1 MSVCVCVP
9 CKKVLIIP
17 IRFVLCFRQSNSSV
31 ICQCYFMLG
40 WVWIN
45 FIPGSNYWRLQIFFH
60 PSNHNIWIKS
70 LCAAQHTVP
79 DSKHINCSVPW
90 TCYVYDR
97 PFQFPSVLSH
107 SKIIPHVFWPLFS
120 ESINTTPDPGELWLR
135 AFTLLGH
142 HSQTICWMDGR

>member
-1 MSVCVCVP
+1 MSVCVFPARRCWLFLLDSCCVSGRVTAVSSANVIS
-9 CKKVLIIP
+9 CSVGCESISFQGAITEDC
-17 IRFVLCFRQSNSSV
+17 RF
-31 ICQCYFMLG
+31 
-40 WVWIN
+40 
-45 FIPGSNYWRLQIFFH
+45 FFH

-90 TCYVYDR
+90 TCYIYDR